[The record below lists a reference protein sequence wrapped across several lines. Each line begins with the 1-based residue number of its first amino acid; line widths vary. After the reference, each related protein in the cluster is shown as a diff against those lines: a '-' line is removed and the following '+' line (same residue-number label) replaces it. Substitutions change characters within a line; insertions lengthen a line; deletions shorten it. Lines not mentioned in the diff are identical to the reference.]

1 MSGIRGKKYVDADG
15 NIVLTGGLKAAA
27 TNKAKYGDDFY
38 KRMGSKGGAR
48 STTGGFAS
56 DKVGAD
62 GLTGRQR
69 ASLAGAIGG
78 FKSRRGKAKK

>member
-1 MSGIRGKKYVDADG
+1 MSGTIE
-15 NIVLTGGLKAAA
+15 GGRKAAA
-27 TNKAKYGDDFY
+27 TNKKIHGEDFY
-38 KRMGSKGGAR
+38 KKIGSIGGTR
-48 STTGGFAS
+48 STNGGFAS